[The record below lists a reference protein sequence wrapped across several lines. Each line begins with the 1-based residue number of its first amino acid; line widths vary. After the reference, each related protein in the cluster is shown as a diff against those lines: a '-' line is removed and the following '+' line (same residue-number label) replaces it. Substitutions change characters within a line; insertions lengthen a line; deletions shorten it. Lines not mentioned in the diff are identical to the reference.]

1 MLSRRAPLLG
11 VVFGTQLVGM
21 LAALAIGIARGE
33 PIPQGVGRRCG
44 RCSPACS
51 ASSGITSLY
60 RGLAVGRMGVVAPTT
75 GVLAAVVPVVVGF
88 ATEGLPSAEVDRR
101 HRARAARRGPGHA
114 GARPRRLGAI
124 GASNGVC
131 SAASAIGLFN
141 VCIGQLSGAGTF
153 GPLVLVRLVQA
164 AILLVVIVVGRQAWR
179 MPLPAVRWVVV
190 VGLLDMSRQR
200 RVHPRRPGR
209 ARSRSRRRC
218 PSLYPVGTVILA
230 IAVLHERLTRSH
242 AAGIALT
249 AVAIVLIGVG
259 SAARSASPDR
269 DRGRLACR
277 S

>member
-33 PIPQGVGRRCG
+33 PIPQGSDVLWAVLAGMLG
-44 RCSPACS
+44 VL
-51 ASSGITSLY
+51 GITSLY

-88 ATEGLPSAEVDRR
+88 ATEGLPSAEVIVGIALALLAVVLVT
-101 HRARAARRGPGHA
+101 RAPGHA
-114 GARPRRLGAI
+114 DSGPSGLEWGLLG
-124 GASNGVC
+124 GLG
-131 SAASAIGLFN
+131 IGLFN

-164 AILLVVIVVGRQAWR
+164 GILLVVIVAGRQAWR

-190 VGLLDMSRQR
+190 VGLLDMTGNAAFILAAQLGALAIAATLS
-200 RVHPRRPGR
+200 
-209 ARSRSRRRC
+209 
-218 PSLYPVGTVILA
+218 SLYPVGTVILA

-259 SAARSASPDR
+259 SAGS
-269 DRGRLACR
+269 
-277 S
+277 